1 MIDIRY
7 FRLPDVGEGLT
18 EAEITR
24 WHVRPGDRVGQN
36 QVIAEIETAKALVEL
51 PSPFAGIVAEILVA
65 EGTTVPVGTPII
77 GIDVAA
83 AQSGAH
89 PGVRETPNANDEA
102 DSAAMPRESAVIAAT
117 GSGTVPATGS
127 GTAAATEKSTAMAP
141 EKSSDM
147 PDASGGTERT
157 AVLVGYGPRTEGT
170 PHRRRRR
177 VGKPER
183 PAEPVQAV
191 AAAFHSQQPEHIAV
205 PAIDT
210 VEETA
215 DEPPP
220 RAVTTSPVSTA
231 RDRSV
236 LTEPILAKPPVRKL
250 ARDLHVDL
258 RGVQGS
264 GPGGVITREDVEA
277 AARTTATAA
286 RTTAGATLG
295 ESLAAAATA
304 PDATRPPIMRGEERI
319 PVRGVRRETAAAM
332 VRSAFTIPHV
342 TEFVTID
349 VTPSMETLDRLRN
362 RPEFAG
368 IKLSPLT
375 LTAKAVLLALRRY
388 PLVNSYW
395 DDASDEIVVRHYV
408 NLGIATA
415 TPRGLVVPNIK
426 DADRL
431 SLIDLARAI
440 NELAATAREG
450 RTPLAQLRNGTF
462 TITNVGVFGV
472 DTGTPIINP
481 GEAAILALGTV
492 RRAPWLYHDAVQ
504 PRWVTTLGLSFDH
517 RIIDGDLGSRFLRD
531 VAAFLEDPGA
541 ALLAA
546 V

>member
-1 MIDIRY
+1 MTDIRY

-83 AQSGAH
+83 PQSGAQ
-89 PGVRETPNANDEA
+89 PGVRETRNANDEA
-102 DSAAMPRESAVIAAT
+102 DSAAMPPESAVIAAKEF
-117 GSGTVPATGS
+117 GTAAATGS
-127 GTAAATEKSTAMAP
+127 GTAAATGKSTAMAP

-177 VGKPER
+177 IGKPER

-215 DEPPP
+215 DAPPP
-220 RAVTTSPVSTA
+220 RAVTTSPSSTA
-231 RDRSV
+231 RDRSL

-258 RGVQGS
+258 RSVQGS

-277 AARTTATAA
+277 AARTTAAAA
-286 RTTAGATLG
+286 RG
-295 ESLAAAATA
+295 ESPAAAATA
-304 PDATRPPIMRGEERI
+304 PDATRPLIMRGEERI

-375 LTAKAVLLALRRY
+375 LTAKAVLLALHRY

-492 RRAPWLYHDAVQ
+492 RRAPWLYHDTVQ